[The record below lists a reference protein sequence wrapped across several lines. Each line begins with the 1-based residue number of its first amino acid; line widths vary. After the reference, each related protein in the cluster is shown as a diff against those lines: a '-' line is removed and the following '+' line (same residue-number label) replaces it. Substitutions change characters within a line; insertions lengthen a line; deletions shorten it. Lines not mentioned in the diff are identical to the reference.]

1 MNYIFFLV
9 NRESLENTFFSLIT
23 SSDCNAISNIRTQ
36 THGTASMIYR
46 FQVPNGDTD

>member
-23 SSDCNAISNIRTQ
+23 SSDCNAISNIRMYTN
-36 THGTASMIYR
+36 TRYSFYDLS
-46 FQVPNGDTD
+46 VPSAKW